1 MIILEKNAKLTTML
15 AYAKEHIDLGDL
27 DPAANVLR
35 KIGEHMA
42 KWMIIDAGLW
52 TEACTG
58 KNGKVYDDPTFSRC
72 IDLLFRKHRIDKKA
86 YTEVF
91 APLQNYG
98 NVGSHK
104 VAAVEDY
111 QIIYTFRNV
120 EDYVTKFFLPKYP
133 NASRIDILPDT
144 KNNQPAKKTSP
155 QQTNTI
161 KKSDAGKN
169 EEKEL
174 YLTLIAPYIR
184 ILINASPD
192 VDAYCALVDKNI
204 NLGNINIARYDSAAL
219 RNDMIKD
226 LKDRI
231 AIYCKKEFSLE
242 EYEKIRSAKRRGELE
257 KDITRNVYLLTGK
270 SLIKCVYLG
279 FDSFMADYEEG
290 KLIPYLEK
298 KRGKPYQRH

>member
-1 MIILEKNAKLTTML
+1 MIILEKIAKVTTML

-111 QIIYTFRNV
+111 QIIYTFKNV
-120 EDYVTKFFLPKYP
+120 EDYVTKVFLPKYP

-174 YLTLIAPYIR
+174 YLTLIASYLR
-184 ILINASPD
+184 RAINVSPD
-192 VDAYCALVDKNI
+192 EDAYRALIYKNI
-204 NLGNINIARYDSAAL
+204 DVSNFNIAKCDLAAL
-219 RNDMIKD
+219 RNDMVEE

-231 AIYCKKEFSLE
+231 FLYCKKFFSQI
-242 EYEKIRSAKRRGELE
+242 EYEKMREAKLRGELE
-257 KDITRNVYLLTGK
+257 EDTTRKVYYLTGK
-270 SLIKCVYLG
+270 DVLKCYMLG
-279 FDSFMADYEEG
+279 YGDFILDIVDK

-298 KRGKPYQRH
+298 KRGKPYQRL